1 MSRLFPERVA
11 VVLAP
16 SEIAIGD
23 KTLASDPAF
32 GPDPWQGAVNAL
44 RAHEF
49 KQRCRVTVILSNH
62 LVRYAL
68 VPWNEALSGAAEEE
82 AYVRHH
88 FRKIHGERAKDW
100 TVRASEAPRRAPRL
114 ASAIDTKLL
123 EELKRSFP
131 KGKAKLVS
139 VQPRL
144 MFPRTIAG

>member
-1 MSRLFPERVA
+1 RVA

-62 LVRYAL
+62 FVRYAL
-68 VPWNEALSGAAEEE
+68 VPWNEALAGAAEEE

-100 TVRASEAPRRAPRL
+100 TVRASEAPRGAPRL
-114 ASAIDTKLL
+114 ASAIDTKPL
-123 EELKRSFP
+123 EELKRSLP

-144 MFPRTIAG
+144 